1 MAENSE
7 SINKLKTEIAGSR
20 ERLSRELQ
28 GLRYELDFPAKF
40 RRSFRKQT
48 GSGISAVVALFE
60 SRFVLLAQESKSAA
74 VQLLILVGCVIV
86 ALALCLMGYVFLI
99 VSAVAGLAH
108 LLGTSWPVIALVVA
122 LVHFI
127 IAGVLLLVARSR
139 ITKPMFRDSIDELK
153 KDREW
158 LKTLNQSTN

>member
-1 MAENSE
+1 MSSGKLPSRNPAGHSGLLENA
-7 SINKLKTEIAGSR
+7 LA
-20 ERLSRELQ
+20 L
-28 GLRYELDFPAKF
+28 
-40 RRSFRKQT
+40 
-48 GSGISAVVALFE
+48 ISAVVAFFE

-74 VQLLILVGCVIV
+74 VQLLILVGCVIA
-86 ALALCLMGYVFLI
+86 ALALCVMGYVFLI
-99 VSAVAGLAH
+99 VSAVVGLAH
-108 LLGTSWPVIALVVA
+108 LLGTSWPVVALVVA

-158 LKTLNQSTN
+158 LKTLNQSTS